1 MVTSMDFNFY
11 YKRQMDLRKVKSLID
26 LVSESDISE
35 LEISEGP
42 DKVKIVKSSKAL
54 KGTYIE
60 KSEDHYVTDRKT
72 DESKKDGFS
81 REGEQATDG
90 SSTILS
96 PMVGTFYR
104 APSPNS
110 KPFVSVGD
118 EIKEGQTLC
127 VVEAMKLMNEIPSDK
142 NGIIREVLVEN
153 GQPVEYGQILFRI
166 G

>member
-1 MVTSMDFNFY
+1 
-11 YKRQMDLRKVKSLID
+11 MDLRKVKSLID
-26 LVSESDISE
+26 LVSESEISE

-42 DKVKIVKSSKAL
+42 DKVKIVKSSTVIKENHVEKNEDQL
-54 KGTYIE
+54 LMGGRTGIE
-60 KSEDHYVTDRKT
+60 KREIVRKEDEKADS
-72 DESKKDGFS
+72 D
-81 REGEQATDG
+81 
-90 SSTILS
+90 STILS

-110 KPFVSVGD
+110 KPFVSIGD

-142 NGIIREVLVEN
+142 TGIIREVLVEN

>member
-1 MVTSMDFNFY
+1 
-11 YKRQMDLRKVKSLID
+11 MDLRKVKSLID

-42 DKVKIVKSSKAL
+42 DKVKIVKSSKAIYETHI
-54 KGTYIE
+54 G
-60 KSEDHYVTDRKT
+60 KSGDPYVVDRQT
-72 DESKKDGFS
+72 DEDKKDVMA
-81 REGEQATDG
+81 REDGHADDG

-142 NGIIREVLVEN
+142 TGIIREVLVEN

>member
-1 MVTSMDFNFY
+1 
-11 YKRQMDLRKVKSLID
+11 MDLRKVKSLID

-42 DKVKIVKSSKAL
+42 DKVKIVKSSNAIKETQI
-54 KGTYIE
+54 G
-60 KSEDHYVTDRKT
+60 KSEDNYFMDRQTDG
-72 DESKKDGFS
+72 DKKIVRQ
-81 REGEQATDG
+81 REDEQANDG

-104 APSPNS
+104 APSPNA

-142 NGIIREVLVEN
+142 TGIIREVLVEN

>member
-1 MVTSMDFNFY
+1 
-11 YKRQMDLRKVKSLID
+11 MDLRKVKSLID

-42 DKVKIVKSSKAL
+42 DKVKIVKSSSAIKETHI
-54 KGTYIE
+54 G
-60 KSEDHYVTDRKT
+60 KSEDHYVMER
-72 DESKKDGFS
+72 
-81 REGEQATDG
+81 QTDG
-90 SSTILS
+90 DKKNVTPRENEQPNDGGSTILS

-142 NGIIREVLVEN
+142 TGVIREVLVEN

>member
-1 MVTSMDFNFY
+1 
-11 YKRQMDLRKVKSLID
+11 MDLRKVKSLID

-42 DKVKIVKSSKAL
+42 DKVKIVKSSKTI
-54 KGTYIE
+54 KETPIG
-60 KSEDHYVTDRKT
+60 KSEDHFVMDQKIVG
-72 DESKKDGFS
+72 EKKEVMT
-81 REGEQATDG
+81 REDEQANDG
-90 SSTILS
+90 SFTILS

-110 KPFVSVGD
+110 KPFVSIGD

-142 NGIIREVLVEN
+142 TGVIREVLVEN

>member
-1 MVTSMDFNFY
+1 
-11 YKRQMDLRKVKSLID
+11 MDLRKVKSLID

-42 DKVKIVKSSKAL
+42 DKVKIVKSSREMPVVQSPKNTDL
-54 KGTYIE
+54 SRHSQQTILD
-60 KSEDHYVTDRKT
+60 KSESISKQDNLSSENSV
-72 DESKKDGFS
+72 DE
-81 REGEQATDG
+81 G
-90 SSTILS
+90 SAIVS

-110 KPFVSVGD
+110 KPFVEVGE

-142 NGIIREVLVEN
+142 SGVIREILVEN
-153 GQPVEYGQILFRI
+153 GQPVEYGQVLFRL

>member
-1 MVTSMDFNFY
+1 
-11 YKRQMDLRKVKSLID
+11 MDLRKVKSLID

-42 DKVKIVKSSKAL
+42 DKVKIVKSSKVI
-54 KGTYIE
+54 KETNIS
-60 KSEDHYVTDRKT
+60 KSEDHYITDRQT
-72 DESKKDGFS
+72 GEDKKDTIP
-81 REGEQATDG
+81 REGEQVNDG
-90 SSTILS
+90 SFTILS

-142 NGIIREVLVEN
+142 TGIIREVLVEN